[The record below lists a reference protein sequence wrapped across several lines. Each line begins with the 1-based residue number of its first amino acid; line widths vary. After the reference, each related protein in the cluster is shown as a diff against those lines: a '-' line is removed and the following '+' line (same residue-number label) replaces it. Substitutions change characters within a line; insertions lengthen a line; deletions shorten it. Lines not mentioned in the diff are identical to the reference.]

1 MHILALLNSRPNFEP
16 IKNAVNN
23 NITGAVS
30 AWLGGRNV
38 RHVARGHMGTT
49 TLGHGHMASCYVA
62 SCHLD
67 KTVKYDILALFELNI
82 NNITNACFIV

>member
-1 MHILALLNSRPNFEP
+1 MCKPGQ
-16 IKNAVNN
+16 V
-23 NITGAVS
+23 
-30 AWLGGRNV
+30 LGLYQQNV

-49 TLGHGHMASCYVA
+49 TLGHGHLASCHVA

-67 KTVKYDILALFELNI
+67 KTVKYDILAPLELNA

>member
-1 MHILALLNSRPNFEP
+1 MA
-16 IKNAVNN
+16 
-23 NITGAVS
+23 
-30 AWLGGRNV
+30 NV

-49 TLGHGHMASCYVA
+49 TLGHGHLASCHVA

-67 KTVKYDILALFELNI
+67 KTVKYDILAPLELNA